1 MRFCDVKV
9 RPKVMVILGAIAL
22 FLQFGTIP
30 AQAIPI
36 EVNFTLEDFIPRY
49 TSTPPPDDPVI
60 GRIIYEAESIT
71 ANIDSLTAID
81 LTIDGHTYSISEIGY
96 ISPFF
101 SRQQMG
107 GSLSGVNAISS
118 GTDDFRLDW
127 YKETLTPMKFSY
139 TSSLHGGFWDS
150 NTFSSFSVAESHSV
164 PEPSNLLLLG
174 SGLVALGFFFR
185 RLKK

>member
-1 MRFCDVKV
+1 MRFCDL
-9 RPKVMVILGAIAL
+9 KVMIILGAIAL

-36 EVNFTLEDFIPRY
+36 EVNFTIEDFIPRY
-49 TSTPPPDDPVI
+49 TSTPPPDDLVI

-81 LTIDGHTYSISEIGY
+81 LTIDGHTYSISEIDY

-101 SRQQMG
+101 SRQKIG
-107 GSLSGVNAISS
+107 GTLAGVNAISS

-127 YKETLTPMKFSY
+127 YQGSLTPMKFSY

-150 NTFSSFSVAESHSV
+150 NNFSSFSVAESHAV
-164 PEPSNLLLLG
+164 PEPANLLLLG
-174 SGLVALGFFFR
+174 SGLFVLGFFLR
-185 RLKK
+185 RLNK